1 MYYYIIKSFTRE
13 IVATAAT
20 QEVASVIAAHLTAAF
35 GHPYSVVWYG
45 DWEEPDAAGE
55 PED

>member
-1 MYYYIIKSFTRE
+1 MYYYIIKSFTHE
-13 IVATAAT
+13 IIATAAT

-35 GHPYSVVWYG
+35 GHPHSVVWYG
-45 DWEEPDAAGE
+45 DWEEPAAEGE